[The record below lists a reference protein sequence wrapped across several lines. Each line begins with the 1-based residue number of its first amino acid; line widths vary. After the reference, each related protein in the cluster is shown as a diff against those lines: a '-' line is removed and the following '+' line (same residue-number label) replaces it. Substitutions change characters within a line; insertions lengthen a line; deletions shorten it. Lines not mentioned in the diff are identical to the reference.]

1 MSEPTEEL
9 KGNEPKRE
17 KVRIIPV
24 ELIDDFPDHPFQVKD
39 DESMAQL
46 VSSIEMNG
54 VLNPVILRKKEG
66 ERYEI
71 IAGHRRKYACRKL
84 DIKLIPSIV
93 RELSREDAII
103 EMVDSNLQRECILP
117 SEKARA
123 YKMKMDAMKR
133 KAGRP
138 SKDNCVPLAHNYE
151 GKKTREIVA
160 EQSGESPDQVR
171 RYVRLNELTPE
182 LLEFVDE
189 GKIGMRPA
197 VELSYL
203 QEEEMRDLVDYI
215 DTEGTFPS
223 HAQTI
228 RMRALSKEGKLD
240 TDAIN
245 TIMNEE
251 KPNQKARI
259 KIPMEKIEKYF
270 PVGTSEQKIEETII
284 RAHALYRQRQKE
296 NRDAR

>member
-1 MSEPTEEL
+1 MNELNEEL

-17 KVRIIPV
+17 KVRIIPI
-24 ELIDDFPDHPFQVKD
+24 ELIDDFPEHPFQVKD
-39 DESMAQL
+39 DDSMAQL
-46 VSSIEMNG
+46 VGSIEMNG

-84 DIKLIPSIV
+84 GIKLIPSIV

-103 EMVDSNLQRECILP
+103 EMVDSNLQRESILP

-138 SKDNCVPLAHNYE
+138 SKDNCVPMAHNYE

-171 RYVRLNELTPE
+171 RYVRLNELTLE

-189 GKIGMRPA
+189 GSIGMRPA

-203 QEEEMRDLVDYI
+203 TEDEMRDLVDYI

-251 KPNQKARI
+251 KPNQKPRI

-270 PVGTSEQKIEETII
+270 PVGTSEKQMEDTII
-284 RAHALYRQRQKE
+284 KALAMYRQREKE
-296 NRDAR
+296 RRDAR